1 MSFMGYFKN
10 PIMIKEMLLLSVAVI
25 ILAGQARAVTDP
37 EIVDH
42 DSMLMDHG
50 GGHMMDFD
58 GGMVMGQNV
67 DTLPMSCKRIEDEV
81 EITVRAGRKY
91 AEKFPGTMFGY
102 DNHEWR
108 VEPCSKITFHFI
120 NEDNIRHQFMMHGL
134 PKYIYKSGMFHLEV
148 TGPGK
153 ISGTL
158 VVPANDATY
167 LVHCDISQHM
177 EKGMKGQLVVGS
189 GGVSLPSIP
198 GVTAYAYPDSYEL
211 GQASVANTAS
221 DVSAVVGSDASQ
233 ASASGQASG
242 VAGSAQT
249 SASSS
254 LISGMLVIGLAFGL
268 LGAPLVARK
277 FEGMTTEEIYHY
289 LADHLV
295 SFVNF
300 AIQRLGSMVQFLSA
314 LIRKVSAKS

>member
-1 MSFMGYFKN
+1 
-10 PIMIKEMLLLSVAVI
+10 MIRKLVLFSIAV
-25 ILAGQARAVTDP
+25 LVFAGQAKSVTDP

-67 DTLPMSCKRIEDEV
+67 DTLPMSCKSIEDEV

-158 VVPANDATY
+158 IVPANDETY

-189 GGVSLPSIP
+189 GGVPLPSIP
-198 GVTAYAYPDSYEL
+198 GVTAYAFPDSYDL
-211 GQASVANTAS
+211 GQTTTAKTAS
-221 DVSAVVGSDASQ
+221 DAYAAGTAGKPSAL
-233 ASASGQASG
+233 ASGRDAG
-242 VAGSAQT
+242 VAGSAKN
-249 SASSS
+249 SASTS

-277 FEGMTTEEIYHY
+277 FEGMTAEEIYRY
-289 LADHLV
+289 LADHLAT
-295 SFVNF
+295 FVNF
-300 AIQRLGSMVQFLSA
+300 AVRQLNSLVQFLSA
-314 LIRKVSAKS
+314 QIRKVSEKS

>member
-1 MSFMGYFKN
+1 MY
-10 PIMIKEMLLLSVAVI
+10 MIREIALFSVAVLI
-25 ILAGQARAVTDP
+25 FAGQARAVTDP

-67 DTLPMSCKRIEDEV
+67 DTLPMSCKGIEDEV

-108 VEPCSKITFHFI
+108 VEPCSKITVHFI

-158 VVPANDATY
+158 IVPANDETY
-167 LVHCDISQHM
+167 LVHCDIAQHM

-198 GVTAYAYPDSYEL
+198 GVTAYAFPDTYEL
-211 GQASVANTAS
+211 GQTGAANTAS
-221 DVSAVVGSDASQ
+221 DSASAVGSDAGKPSPL
-233 ASASGQASG
+233 ASSPDRG
-242 VAGSAQT
+242 VANRAET

-268 LGAPLVARK
+268 LGAPLLARK
-277 FEGMTTEEIYHY
+277 FEGMTKQEIYDY
-289 LADHLV
+289 LVDRLV
-295 SFVNF
+295 TLVNF
-300 AIQRLGSMVQFLSA
+300 SMQHLNRMVQFLSEQ
-314 LIRKVSAKS
+314 IRKVSAKS

>member
-1 MSFMGYFKN
+1 MY
-10 PIMIKEMLLLSVAVI
+10 MIREIALFSVAVLI
-25 ILAGQARAVTDP
+25 FAGQARAVTDP

-67 DTLPMSCKRIEDEV
+67 DTLPMSCKGIEDEV

-108 VEPCSKITFHFI
+108 VEPCSKITVHFT

-158 VVPANDATY
+158 IVPANDETY
-167 LVHCDISQHM
+167 LVHCDIAQHM

-198 GVTAYAYPDSYEL
+198 GVTAYAFPDTYEL
-211 GQASVANTAS
+211 GQTGAANTAS
-221 DVSAVVGSDASQ
+221 DSASAVGSDAGKPSPL
-233 ASASGQASG
+233 ASSPDRG
-242 VAGSAQT
+242 VANRAET

-268 LGAPLVARK
+268 LGAPLLARK
-277 FEGMTTEEIYHY
+277 FEGMTKQEIYDY
-289 LADHLV
+289 LVDRLV
-295 SFVNF
+295 TLVNF
-300 AIQRLGSMVQFLSA
+300 SVQQLNRMVQFLSEQ
-314 LIRKVSAKS
+314 IRKVSAKS

>member
-1 MSFMGYFKN
+1 
-10 PIMIKEMLLLSVAVI
+10 
-25 ILAGQARAVTDP
+25 
-37 EIVDH
+37 
-42 DSMLMDHG
+42 
-50 GGHMMDFD
+50 
-58 GGMVMGQNV
+58 MVMGQNV
-67 DTLPMSCKRIEDEV
+67 DTLPMSCKGIEDEI

-108 VEPCSKITFHFI
+108 VEPCSKITVHFI

-158 VVPANDATY
+158 IVPANDETY

-177 EKGMKGQLVVGS
+177 EKGMKGQLIVGK

-198 GVTAYAYPDSYEL
+198 GVTAYAFPDSYEL
-211 GQASVANTAS
+211 GKSAAVGPAS
-221 DVSAVVGSDASQ
+221 G
-233 ASASGQASG
+233 ASAAGGSASRSSLSTSGQASG

-249 SASSS
+249 SASGS

-268 LGAPLVARK
+268 LGAPWVAKK
-277 FEGMTTEEIYHY
+277 FEGMTREEIYRY

-295 SFVNF
+295 TFVNF
-300 AIQRLGSMVQFLSA
+300 AVQQLNSLIRFLSA
-314 LIRKVSAKS
+314 QIRKASAKI

>member
-1 MSFMGYFKN
+1 
-10 PIMIKEMLLLSVAVI
+10 MIRQIVFFIVGFLA
-25 ILAGQARAVTDP
+25 AGQSWAAAEP

-50 GGHMMDFD
+50 GGHMMDFE

-67 DTLPMSCKRIEDEV
+67 DTLPMSCKSIEEEM

-102 DNHEWR
+102 DNHVWHA
-108 VEPCSKITFHFI
+108 EPCSKITFHFI

-153 ISGTL
+153 ISGT
-158 VVPANDATY
+158 VIVPANDETY
-167 LVHCDISQHM
+167 LVHCDIAQHM
-177 EKGMKGQLVVGS
+177 EKGMKGQLIVGQ
-189 GGVSLPSIP
+189 GGTPLPSIP
-198 GVTAYAYPDSYEL
+198 GETAYAFPDSYNLE
-211 GQASVANTAS
+211 QMAAAKVPSSNAA
-221 DVSAVVGSDASQ
+221 AGSGAGTPSPL
-233 ASASGQASG
+233 
-242 VAGSAQT
+242 AGSAQI
-249 SASSS
+249 SASGS

-277 FEGMTTEEIYHY
+277 FEGMTQQEIYHY
-289 LADHLV
+289 LADRLV
-295 SFVNF
+295 HF
-300 AIQRLGSMVQFLSA
+300 AGFAMQLLNNAVKFISA
-314 LIRKVSAKS
+314 QIRKVSTKRQ

>member
-1 MSFMGYFKN
+1 MY
-10 PIMIKEMLLLSVAVI
+10 MIREIALFSVAVLI
-25 ILAGQARAVTDP
+25 FAGQARAVTDP

-67 DTLPMSCKRIEDEV
+67 DTLPMSCKGIEDEV

-108 VEPCSKITFHFI
+108 VEPCSKITVHFI

-158 VVPANDATY
+158 IVPANDETY
-167 LVHCDISQHM
+167 LVHCDIAQHM

-198 GVTAYAYPDSYEL
+198 GVTAYAFPDTYEL
-211 GQASVANTAS
+211 GQTGAANTAS
-221 DVSAVVGSDASQ
+221 DSASAVGSDAGKPSPL
-233 ASASGQASG
+233 ASSPDRG
-242 VAGSAQT
+242 VANRAET

-268 LGAPLVARK
+268 LGAPLLARK
-277 FEGMTTEEIYHY
+277 FEGMTKQEIYDY
-289 LADHLV
+289 LVDRLV
-295 SFVNF
+295 TLVNF
-300 AIQRLGSMVQFLSA
+300 SVQQLNRMVQFLSEQ
-314 LIRKVSAKS
+314 IRKVSAKS